1 MKTLQPHGSD
11 TSLSLHQAAQMLA
24 TSSLSVRDAEVGL
37 ALAIDRGELVA
48 NILRWATEQWEGER
62 LEGNID
68 RMRTFIERADLEAW
82 LAAKGIPRR
91 GGADAAAINGD

>member
-1 MKTLQPHGSD
+1 MNTLQPQSSE
-11 TSLSLHQAAQMLA
+11 TSLSLHHAAQMLA
-24 TSSLSVRDAEVGL
+24 TSSLSVRDAEVRL

-48 NILRWATEQWEGER
+48 DILRWATEQWEGER

-82 LAAKGIPRR
+82 LSA
-91 GGADAAAINGD
+91 GGLPNRA

>member
-1 MKTLQPHGSD
+1 MNTLQPHGSE

-24 TSSLSVRDAEVGL
+24 GTSLSVRDAEVRL

-48 NILRWATEQWEGER
+48 DILRWATEQWEGER

-82 LAAKGIPRR
+82 LGT
-91 GGADAAAINGD
+91 GGLSNRA

>member
-1 MKTLQPHGSD
+1 MSTLQPHGSE
-11 TSLSLHQAAQMLA
+11 TSLSLHQAAQMLTTA
-24 TSSLSVRDAEVGL
+24 SLSVREAEIRL

-48 NILRWATEQWEGER
+48 NVLRWATEQWEGER

-82 LAAKGIPRR
+82 LNA
-91 GGADAAAINGD
+91 GGEPCPGATDAGCVK

>member
-68 RMRTFIERADLEAW
+68 RMRTFIERADLEVW
-82 LAAKGIPRR
+82 LAAGGIPRR
-91 GGADAAAINGD
+91 A

>member
-1 MKTLQPHGSD
+1 MSIVDQGARMNTLQPQGSE
-11 TSLSLHQAAQMLA
+11 TSLSLHQTAQMLA
-24 TSSLSVRDAEVGL
+24 TPSLSVRDAEVRL

-48 NILRWATEQWEGER
+48 DILRWATEQWEGER

-82 LAAKGIPRR
+82 LSA
-91 GGADAAAINGD
+91 GGLPSRV

>member
-1 MKTLQPHGSD
+1 MKTVQPHGSE
-11 TSLSLHQAAQMLA
+11 TSLSLHQAAQVLA
-24 TSSLSVRDAEVGL
+24 TASLSVRDAEIRL

-48 NILRWATEQWEGER
+48 NVLRWATEQWEGER

-82 LAAKGIPRR
+82 LSA
-91 GGADAAAINGD
+91 GGVTSRCAADATLAK

>member
-1 MKTLQPHGSD
+1 MNTLQPHASE
-11 TSLSLHQAAQMLA
+11 TPLSLHKAAQMLA

-48 NILRWATEQWEGER
+48 DILRWATEQWEGER

-82 LAAKGIPRR
+82 LSAGWLSKRI
-91 GGADAAAINGD
+91 

>member
-1 MKTLQPHGSD
+1 
-11 TSLSLHQAAQMLA
+11 MLA
-24 TSSLSVRDAEVGL
+24 TSSLSVRDAEVRL

-48 NILRWATEQWEGER
+48 DILRWATEQWEGER

-82 LAAKGIPRR
+82 LSA
-91 GGADAAAINGD
+91 GGLPNRA